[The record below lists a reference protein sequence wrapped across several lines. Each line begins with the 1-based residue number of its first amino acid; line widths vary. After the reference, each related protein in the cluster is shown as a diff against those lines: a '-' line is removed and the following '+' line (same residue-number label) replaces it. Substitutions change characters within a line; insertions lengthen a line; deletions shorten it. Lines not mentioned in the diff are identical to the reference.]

1 MKSYRG
7 RNSDSN
13 RWGIRMRER
22 IQILGIPTWVGIG
35 IELEAGM
42 EFKLCLPAR
51 LGFESLNSSW
61 ASASS
66 VCTKNLDAF

>member
-1 MKSYRG
+1 MKSCRG

-13 RWGIRMRER
+13 RRGIRGR
-22 IQILGIPTWVGIG
+22 
-35 IELEAGM
+35 ELEAGM

-66 VCTKNLDAF
+66 VWTKNLDAF